1 MPNRRKSRDEIDFN
15 TIVGKNIKYLR
26 KQRKITQTELGW
38 DLGIS
43 FQQIQ
48 KYEKGTNGLHSR
60 NLHRMANKAFNISMD
75 VLVDPQMI
83 MKHEGYKERLEEAV
97 EWR

>member
-1 MPNRRKSRDEIDFN
+1 MPNRRKSEDEINFN

-26 KQRKITQTELGW
+26 KQRKITQTELGCV
-38 DLGIS
+38 LGIS

-60 NLHRMANKAFNISMD
+60 NLNKMAHKAFNISMD

-83 MKHEGYKERLEEAV
+83 MKHKGFKEEAV
-97 EWR
+97 EWL